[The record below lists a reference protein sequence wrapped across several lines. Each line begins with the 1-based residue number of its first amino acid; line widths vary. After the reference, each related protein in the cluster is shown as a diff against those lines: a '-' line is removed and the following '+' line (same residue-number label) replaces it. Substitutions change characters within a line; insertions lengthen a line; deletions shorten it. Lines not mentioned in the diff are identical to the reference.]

1 MSGSARRH
9 AGARR
14 NVTRLVGVV
23 ALAATTVAG
32 APVAAVSTSAIVP
45 LIPSIA
51 YHHVYRTGLKA
62 APPTTATCQTKYG
75 INCYSPNQLQVAYNT
90 PKLYNQGITGRGR
103 TIAVVDAFG
112 SPTIAA
118 DLQTFDKAFG
128 LPDPPSIKT
137 ITPAGKLPKFDPSGE
152 QGGWAFETTLDVE
165 YAHAMAPEANIL
177 VVATPVAETEGVQGL
192 PEIVK
197 AENYVIDHK
206 LADVISQSVGAT
218 ENTFPTKKSL
228 TDLRSAV
235 INAKQ
240 QHVTVLGS
248 SGDAGAT
255 DGQAPDGATNY
266 PYRVNSWPSSDPLVT
281 SIGGTQLTLDATGKR
296 LSPDVVWNDGYGAGG
311 GGKSLYFARPAFQ
324 DSQRAV
330 VGSSRG
336 TPDISLSAAVD
347 GGAIVYTSYDPAS
360 VGFSIVGGTSEASP
374 LFAGIVALADQVA
387 GKKLG
392 DLNPALYTVAG
403 QTRSGVVDVTSGN
416 NSFDGVT
423 GYPAKKGYDL
433 ASGLGTVNAATFV
446 PALAAQAGGSKAKS
460 VRG

>member
-1 MSGSARRH
+1 MSAPVRRH
-9 AGARR
+9 SL
-14 NVTRLVGVV
+14 TRLVGVV
-23 ALAATTVAG
+23 ALTATTVVGVPA
-32 APVAAVSTSAIVP
+32 AAVAAVVSP
-45 LIPSIA
+45 IPSIA
-51 YHHVYRTGLKA
+51 FHHVYRTATNA
-62 APPTTATCQTKYG
+62 APPTTADCQTQFG
-75 INCYSPNQLQVAYNT
+75 INCYSPNQLEAAYKT
-90 PKLYNQGITGRGR
+90 TKLYNQGITGRGQ

-112 SPTIAA
+112 SPTIQA
-118 DLQTFDKAFG
+118 DLKTFDKAFG
-128 LPDPPSIKT
+128 LPDAPSLKT
-137 ITPAGKLPKFDPSGE
+137 ITPAGKLPTFDPNDSVMS
-152 QGGWAFETTLDVE
+152 GWAFETTLDVE

-177 VVATPVAETEGVQGL
+177 VVATPVAETEGVAGF

-197 AENYVIDHK
+197 AENYVINHG
-206 LADVISQSVGAT
+206 LADVISQSFGAT
-218 ENTFPTKKSL
+218 ENTFPSKKSL
-228 TDLRSAV
+228 TDLRSAF
-235 INAKQ
+235 INAKAH
-240 QHVTVLGS
+240 HVTVLGS

-255 DGQAPDGATNY
+255 DSDSVDGTTNY

-281 SIGGTQLTLDATGKR
+281 SVGGTQLELDASGNR

-311 GGKSLYFARPAFQ
+311 GGKSEYFARPAFQ
-324 DSQRAV
+324 DSERAV

-347 GGAIVYTSYDPAS
+347 GGAIVYTSYDPNNT
-360 VGFSIVGGTSEASP
+360 GFGIVGGTSEASP

-392 DLNPALYTVAG
+392 DLNSALYTVAG

-446 PALAAQAGGSKAKS
+446 PAIAAQAGGSKSKA

>member
-1 MSGSARRH
+1 MSGSNRRQ
-9 AGARR
+9 RLPR
-14 NVTRLVGVV
+14 VTRLAGVV

-32 APVAAVSTSAIVP
+32 APAVTAVASVAPIPAI
-45 LIPSIA
+45 A
-51 YHHVYRTGLKA
+51 FHHVYRTAVNA
-62 APPTTATCQTKYG
+62 APPTTADCQAQFG
-75 INCYSPNQLQVAYNT
+75 INCYSPNQLQAAYNT
-90 PKLYNQGITGRGR
+90 PKLYNKGITGRGR

-118 DLQTFDKAFG
+118 DLATFDKAFG
-128 LPDPPSIKT
+128 LPDPPSLKT
-137 ITPAGKLPKFDPSGE
+137 ITPAGKLPPFDPSGE

-177 VVATPVAETEGVQGL
+177 VVATPVAETEGVQGF

-197 AENYVIDHK
+197 AENYVIDHG
-206 LADVISQSVGAT
+206 LADVISQSFGAT
-218 ENTFPTKKSL
+218 ENTFPSKKAL
-228 TDLRSAV
+228 TNLRSAV
-235 INAKQ
+235 KNAKAH
-240 QHVTVLGS
+240 HVTMLGS

-255 DGQAPDGATNY
+255 DGQLPDGSANY

-281 SIGGTQLTLDATGKR
+281 SIGGTQLNLDASGSR

-311 GGKSLYFARPAFQ
+311 GGKSLYFPRPAFQ
-324 DSQRAV
+324 DAQRAV

-347 GGAIVYTSYDPAS
+347 GGAIVYTSYDPTAT
-360 VGFSIVGGTSEASP
+360 GFGIVGGTSEASP

-392 DLNPALYTVAG
+392 DLNAALYAVAG

-423 GYPAKKGYDL
+423 GYTAKKGYDL

-446 PALAAQAGGSKAKS
+446 PAIAAQAGGSSVKS